1 MYRKNGDTYCW
12 IYKICRDHYA
22 STYSGFFVISVMSM
36 VIGLCS
42 ASPSTSTIA
51 VAPLAAVAPS
61 AAVAPPAAVAP
72 LAAVAPPAAVAP
84 LAAVAPPDAVVPLAA
99 VAPPAAV
106 APLAVVAPPAAVA
119 LPVAAGSGTSYSGT
133 LSRQPMKNMGKFIGL
148 FLDSFKGFKRQNFD
162 DQLAKIDAHD
172 QEFEQMFYSVKSKAS
187 SRVCWGS

>member
-1 MYRKNGDTYCW
+1 MLVTFHFFIEGQQEIFQCFRNGKRVLYRKNGDTYCW

-61 AAVAPPAAVAP
+61 
-72 LAAVAPPAAVAP
+72 
-84 LAAVAPPDAVVPLAA
+84 AA

-162 DQLAKIDAHD
+162 DQLAKIDAQD